1 MLPGTG
7 CDKNDS
13 ERSPDSVD
21 GCGGSVLEDGD
32 RFYVRRV
39 DAHRVGLNPVHKN
52 QGIAAVQRRR
62 SADIEQGNGSR
73 LTGFLE
79 YVQIGYHPL
88 HHLSYSS
95 HGAVLYILFIQNRYR
110 AGNILFLLDAV
121 SHHYRFFKDIVY
133 GPRFPKSRRVAGLQ
147 DSRGVG
153 IGGVGMRLPSF
164 RNQNYPFFED
174 QAPHLGE
181 HDAEDFD
188 QLSVLYLDRHGPG
201 DIHFVVAV
209 EECEAGLFFDV
220 AEQFQHAHILKVE
233 CEFLRFKRVVERLN
247 ARQYYRQD
255 DNPTP
260 THSRILRLFLPDGDG
275 FARKEADGFE
285 YGCERLSPH
294 GHREFDAVGLCRV
307 FEGQSDVEP
316 VFKG

>member
-1 MLPGTG
+1 
-7 CDKNDS
+7 
-13 ERSPDSVD
+13 
-21 GCGGSVLEDGD
+21 
-32 RFYVRRV
+32 
-39 DAHRVGLNPVHKN
+39 
-52 QGIAAVQRRR
+52 
-62 SADIEQGNGSR
+62 
-73 LTGFLE
+73 
-79 YVQIGYHPL
+79 
-88 HHLSYSS
+88 
-95 HGAVLYILFIQNRYR
+95 
-110 AGNILFLLDAV
+110 
-121 SHHYRFFKDIVY
+121 
-133 GPRFPKSRRVAGLQ
+133 
-147 DSRGVG
+147 
-153 IGGVGMRLPSF
+153 MRLPSF